1 MLVLPSELT
10 QREATACLHML
21 VQAQRSQPDAVV
33 VVDAI
38 ALSTFDS
45 SALAVL
51 LECRRQAHA
60 AGKTFGVKQLHPRLR
75 ELAALY
81 GVGELLPA
89 TP

>member
-1 MLVLPSELT
+1 MLVLPTQLT
-10 QREATACLHML
+10 QREATACVHML
-21 VQAQRSQPDAVV
+21 VQGLHSQPDEVV
-33 VVDAI
+33 VADAT
-38 ALSTFDS
+38 ALATFDS